1 MEVLRLKLD
10 KTGKVTEW
18 TLTPGKYW
26 ISVEGPWAYVTPM
39 APSEAE
45 GPGSGASFTLD
56 EAKTIRNVGPRLVSL
71 ELTPSRGEAPRKPA
85 PKARTRKEDPHPPLR
100 RALHAGRKAGRKEA

>member
-1 MEVLRLKLD
+1 MLRLLID

-18 TLTPGKYW
+18 ALVPGKYW
-26 ISVEGPWAYVTPM
+26 ISVEGPWVYVTPM
-39 APSEAE
+39 APSEVE
-45 GPGSGASFTLD
+45 GPCSGASFSLD
-56 EAKTIRNVGPRLVSL
+56 EAKTIRMVGPRLLSI

-85 PKARTRKEDPHPPLR
+85 KRARTRKEDPRPTLR